1 MLPMPSPFDPELAS
15 KLLSKAGVKVV
26 PQFFE
31 YEHHPQR
38 NVDWI
43 EKALFQF
50 KKELGCNTA
59 SNNCQIMHCVWE
71 AFLQIYA

>member
-26 PQFFE
+26 HYFFE
-31 YEHHPQR
+31 YEQNPQG

-43 EKALFQF
+43 DIALFQF
-50 KKELGCNTA
+50 KKEFGCNKA
-59 SNNCQIMHCVWE
+59 SNNCQLMHCV
-71 AFLQIYA
+71 